1 MKTEN
6 IEDIYELSPIQKGI
20 LFHSLF
26 APEFGLYFFQMPFIL
41 RGHLN
46 LEAFECAWQQV
57 IARHTILRTGF
68 YWEDINKPLQ
78 VVYREVQI
86 PLKKHDWREIDS
98 TEQQQK
104 LKSFLESDR
113 KRGFDMS
120 QECLMRLSLFCL
132 AEDVYQF
139 VWSRHFVILDGWS
152 VPIVLKEVI
161 QIYEE
166 VCHGNE
172 ISLVPSIPYRN
183 YIDWLQKQDISE
195 AKEFWRQALSG
206 LKAPTSLKNLDV
218 ENLTNQEEIYEEQRI
233 TLSAKTTAALHSLA
247 RQHQLTL
254 STLFQGAW
262 AILLSRYSCE
272 KKVLYGCT
280 VAGRPIEL
288 LTDNPLIGLFVNS
301 LPVWVSVDAE
311 KPLLVW
317 LKQLQI
323 QLVEMRQYEWTPLVD
338 IQGWSEVPHSLPL
351 FESIL
356 VYENAPVDKILQE
369 WQSDIEVS
377 NSSIISESA
386 TLYKT
391 NYPLTIAVYPSSED
405 FTLAINYDFYR
416 FDVATINRILLDFQ
430 TLLESMVIN
439 PHICLQDLLVSL
451 LTERQKHL
459 TSMLEKEVIF
469 NFDLVVCQ

>member
-26 APEFGLYFFQMPFIL
+26 APEFGLYFFQMPFVL

-46 LEAFECAWQQV
+46 VAAFEQAWQEV
-57 IARHTILRTGF
+57 VARHTILRTGF
-68 YWEDINKPLQ
+68 YWQDINKPLQ
-78 VVYREVQI
+78 VVYRKVQI
-86 PLKKHDWREIDS
+86 TLDEEDWREIDPS
-98 TEQQQK
+98 QQQQQ

-113 KRGFDMS
+113 QRGFDMS
-120 QECLMRLSLFCL
+120 QECLMRLSLFRL
-132 AEDVYQF
+132 ADDCYQF
-139 VWSRHFVILDGWS
+139 VWSRHFIVLDGWS

-161 QIYEE
+161 QIYEGLCQGQQ
-166 VCHGNE
+166 V
-172 ISLVPSIPYRN
+172 SLVPSIPYRH
-183 YIDWLQKQDISE
+183 YINWLQKQDLSE
-195 AKEFWRQALSG
+195 AETFWRQALNG
-206 LKAPTSLKNLDV
+206 LKAPTSLQNLDTKNLFP
-218 ENLTNQEEIYEEQRI
+218 QEEIYEERHI
-233 TLSAKTTAALHSLA
+233 TLSATTTEALYSLA
-247 RQHQLTL
+247 RQNQLTP

-288 LTDNPLIGLFVNS
+288 LTEKPLIGLFVNS

-311 KPLLVW
+311 KSLLAW

-338 IQGWSEVPHSLPL
+338 IQGWSQVPHSLPL

-356 VYENAPVDKILQE
+356 VYENAPVDKILHE
-369 WQSDIEVS
+369 WQGSVKVA
-377 NSSIISESA
+377 NSSIISDSA

-391 NYPLTIAVYPSSED
+391 NYPLTIAVYPGSED
-405 FTLAINYDFYR
+405 FAIAINYDFYR
-416 FDVATINRILLDFQ
+416 FDVATINRILADFQ
-430 TLLESMVIN
+430 TLLESMVN
-439 PHICLQDLLVSL
+439 HPHSCLQDLSL
-451 LTERQKHL
+451 LTEREKRL

-469 NFDLVVCQ
+469 NFDLALSN